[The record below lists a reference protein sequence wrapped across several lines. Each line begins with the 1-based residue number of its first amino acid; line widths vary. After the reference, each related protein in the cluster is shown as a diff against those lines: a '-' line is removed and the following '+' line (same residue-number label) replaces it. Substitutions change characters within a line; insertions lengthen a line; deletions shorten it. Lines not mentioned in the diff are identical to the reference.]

1 MKKFRNEKWAY
12 ADVMTPSTSGNLLDL
27 AYFKQNYKLI
37 ATDLSKQAKLKDSQQ
52 LISLVNLKIKL
63 MKQKCFL
70 SSKNLKKQ
78 L

>member
-1 MKKFRNEKWAY
+1 MSICRCN
-12 ADVMTPSTSGNLLDL
+12 DSTSGNLLDF
-27 AYFKQNYKLI
+27 AFFKQNYKLI

-52 LISLVNLKIKL
+52 LISLVNLKVKL

>member
-1 MKKFRNEKWAY
+1 MSICRCN
-12 ADVMTPSTSGNLLDL
+12 DSTSGNLLDF

-52 LISLVNLKIKL
+52 LISLVNLKVKL

>member
-1 MKKFRNEKWAY
+1 MSICRCN
-12 ADVMTPSTSGNLLDL
+12 DSTSGNLLDF

-78 L
+78 I

>member
-1 MKKFRNEKWAY
+1 MSICRCN
-12 ADVMTPSTSGNLLDL
+12 DSTSGNLLDL

>member
-1 MKKFRNEKWAY
+1 MSICRCN
-12 ADVMTPSTSGNLLDL
+12 DSTSGNLLDF
-27 AYFKQNYKLI
+27 AFFKQNYKLI